1 LAKEKKSKKR
11 KERKERK
18 ERGEKQTLE
27 ECVFNVRINVIT

>member
-18 ERGEKQTLE
+18 ERGEKRTLE
-27 ECVFNVRINVIT
+27 ECVFNVRINMIT